1 MPDFSAEEL
10 EGWRATRSD
19 PVKVIDFLLVGHVEN
34 PITLETL
41 LDAGVF
47 VNRPPQ
53 LIAALSEDRYQS
65 LKPLTRLGFDF

>member
-1 MPDFSAEEL
+1 MEGDAQRSRKGNRLPASRTRREPDH
-10 EGWRATRSD
+10 T
-19 PVKVIDFLLVGHVEN
+19 
-34 PITLETL
+34 ETL

-53 LIAALSEDRYQS
+53 SIAALSEDRYQS